1 MEKNLAHD
9 IELYPPETFKILL
22 EHEVNR
28 SRRYRN
34 PLTLIHIAIEAEPNE
49 PATQHSAEVFAIN
62 ALNLQLRETDI
73 PCKRDDEFI
82 ILIPSTDEQG
92 GRMLCQRLESLFT
105 VQPQTYDR
113 VSFKM
118 IVYIGM
124 ASSPGDSSLAGNTLR
139 QQASTAMQHARANR
153 LSNAVT
159 FSEITS

>member
-1 MEKNLAHD
+1 MAGNLTHE

-34 PLTLIHIAIEAEPNE
+34 PLTLIHLAIEAEPNE
-49 PATQHSAEVFAIN
+49 PSTQHSAEVFAIN

-92 GRMLCQRLESLFT
+92 GRMVCQRLESLFN

-113 VSFKM
+113 VSFNM
-118 IVYIGM
+118 AVFIGM
-124 ASSPGDSSLAGNTLR
+124 ASSPGDSSLSGNTLR
-139 QQASTAMQHARANR
+139 QQASTAMQHARVNR
-153 LSNAVT
+153 LSNAVL
-159 FSEITS
+159 FSEIT